1 MTRAG
6 NGGTFSAMPALIF
19 WLVVIGLIIFYKLTT
34 KAERRKMIETYWVVI
49 VLLGVAG
56 FAWQLLRQGH
66 FSA

>member
-1 MTRAG
+1 MANTIRP
-6 NGGTFSAMPALIF
+6 MPTLIF

-34 KAERRKMIETYWVVI
+34 KAERHKMIETYWVVI